1 MRNLQASGRT
11 GSPSRWTAALLA
23 VSMAGCGMDKVTI
36 PEEFEGPSEL
46 GISVTLAAN
55 PDVVTADGF
64 SSSALRATVRN
75 QNGQP
80 ASGRQVVFKITDAS
94 GRNADIGELATPGG
108 QRIRAAEA
116 IATTAGDGVAQVI
129 YYSPVR
135 SDITADTSVL
145 VSARP
150 VGTDANTAQER
161 VVRIELR
168 SAEPR
173 LFPQIPGNVAPS
185 CNFRVEVLGGG
196 AQCTGATA
204 CTIRVNQQVLFQ
216 TASSDS
222 DGTIVRYEWFFGDDS
237 SKEDKPDVN
246 HVFRSTGTFIVYH
259 VVTDNG
265 GSASACQATLT
276 VTN

>member
-36 PEEFEGPSEL
+36 PDEFEGPSEL
-46 GISVTLAAN
+46 GISVSLAAN

-64 SSSALRATVRN
+64 SSSALRATVRD

-80 ASGRQVVFKITDAS
+80 ASGRQVVFKITDAT

-150 VGTDANTAQER
+150 VGTDANAAQER

-173 LFPQIPGNVAPS
+173 LFPQIPGNAAPV
-185 CNFRVEVLGGG
+185 CNFRVETLGRGT
-196 AQCTGATA
+196 CTGPTA
-204 CTIRVNQQVLFQ
+204 CTILVNAQTLFQ
-216 TASSDS
+216 SAASDS
-222 DGTIVRYEWFFGDDS
+222 DGTIVRYEWFFGDGTA
-237 SKEDKPDVN
+237 KEDKPDVN
-246 HVFRSTGTFIVYH
+246 HIFSRAGSYTVTH
-259 VVTDNG
+259 LVTDNG
-265 GSASACQATLT
+265 GAAAACSATIT